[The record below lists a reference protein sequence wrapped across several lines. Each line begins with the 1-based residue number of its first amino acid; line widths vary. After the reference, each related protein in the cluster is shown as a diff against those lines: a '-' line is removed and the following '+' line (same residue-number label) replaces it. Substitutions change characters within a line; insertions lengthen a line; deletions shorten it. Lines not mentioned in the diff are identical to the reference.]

1 VQLTHEAA
9 GDSLI
14 NTIDI
19 TTREK
24 LIEIARSRGI
34 TYLALFGSVARDEA
48 RPESDVDLAVR
59 FGQPISL
66 LDLVG
71 IRLEMEAILGR
82 PVDLIPIDSAY
93 TFVRESMD
101 KDLLVLYEAS
111 DNKIPLGIT
120 AHAQFQ

>member
-1 VQLTHEAA
+1 MGTVEMRSCE
-9 GDSLI
+9 DSFM
-14 NTIDI
+14 NTIDL

-24 LIEIARSRGI
+24 LIEIAKAWGI
-34 TYLALFGSVARDEA
+34 TYLALFGSVARNEA

-71 IRLEMEAILGR
+71 IRLEMEAKLGR

-93 TFVRESMD
+93 TFVRESMA
-101 KDLLVLYEAS
+101 KDLFVLYEAG
-111 DNKIPLGIT
+111 DNRIPLGIT
-120 AHAQFQ
+120 TNA